1 MTIATTARVMTL
13 VVIALTMT
21 GCQALIE
28 PRSTMSVDD
37 VVEAFTNQPGLTVT
51 NPRDITAEACATD
64 GGCAVAVR
72 AEEITIYRFEDQEDA
87 EKFTGHLGGDGY
99 QSDWIVLEYPEAKLD
114 TDSALLSYATT
125 VDGMWASD

>member
-1 MTIATTARVMTL
+1 MVL
-13 VVIALTMT
+13 VAIALTMT

-37 VVEAFTNQPGLTVT
+37 VVEAFTSQPGLPVT
-51 NPRDITAEACATD
+51 NPRDITGEACAAD
-64 GGCAVAVR
+64 GGCSAAVR
-72 AEEITIYRFEDQEDA
+72 AEEITIYRFEDQEVA
-87 EKFTGHLGGDGY
+87 ETFTEHLGDNGY

-125 VDGMWASD
+125 VDGMWTSD